1 MERRPARFLPN
12 PPHANSDNI
21 RSIFGTLPLA
31 EMLKEESYRRASDAK
46 ETAPARL
53 VDEALATQ
61 TMDRLENAMR
71 RLEDIYAYVTNAEAQ
86 AHARVS
92 TLAELGKYILEAKKA
107 ADGTIEV
114 FQHTLQSI
122 RSHPPS
128 PPRFSPPRI
137 PSPLPRV
144 ASNEWPDVTDQRPIE
159 DEIPEHKEAH
169 ELPRVK
175 SIKKSPSPKNRR
187 LNMTRKSSFL
197 DDNGQLRENEL
208 HLLKELHAEF
218 HAKKAEFKM
227 LRRRVDDAEK
237 RTKVRLQDDESTL
250 RSLHR
255 LKLDLQ

>member
-53 VDEALATQ
+53 VDEGLAIQ

-114 FQHTLQSI
+114 FQHTLQVDSE
-122 RSHPPS
+122 PS
-128 PPRFSPPRI
+128 PITPKILTAENSFS
-137 PSPLPRV
+137 V
-144 ASNEWPDVTDQRPIE
+144 ASY
-159 DEIPEHKEAH
+159 EIPEHKEAH

-197 DDNGQLRENEL
+197 EDNCQLRENEL
-208 HLLKELHAEF
+208 HLLKALHAEF

>member
-53 VDEALATQ
+53 RLVDEGLAIQ

-114 FQHTLQSI
+114 FQHTYRTTQ
-122 RSHPPS
+122 
-128 PPRFSPPRI
+128 
-137 PSPLPRV
+137 
-144 ASNEWPDVTDQRPIE
+144 DVS
-159 DEIPEHKEAH
+159 
-169 ELPRVK
+169 V
-175 SIKKSPSPKNRR
+175 
-187 LNMTRKSSFL
+187 
-197 DDNGQLRENEL
+197 
-208 HLLKELHAEF
+208 
-218 HAKKAEFKM
+218 
-227 LRRRVDDAEK
+227 
-237 RTKVRLQDDESTL
+237 
-250 RSLHR
+250 
-255 LKLDLQ
+255 